1 MENNFQVLS
10 DIGKIITSLSEKSK
24 LKEDAL
30 VNNIVK
36 YLVVNNVGASDET
49 LSKLALTK
57 FGKRVDSNAVK
68 KAIRAGFYN
77 RFGKS
82 YLTVRT
88 NSSQSL
94 AKKLYDV
101 LFNNGDYSKLEE
113 EYENTKKYSETV
125 QLSVF
130 AFVGMLSDKKLLEC
144 VIKLDKP
151 FSCDCFETIASYAK
165 VELSNDISD
174 YEKEIL
180 RLESERNRANNL
192 ISRLQEEFDER
203 LEESKKEE
211 QDKLI
216 QELNSSRYDGI
227 LDQLTTLQNG
237 LKQLRREHIAVPMQ
251 INTLQSFVRNMLQF
265 VEDCGITPMMDLGEE
280 LEISALE
287 TEYYEYRG
295 EPFTNNS
302 EKKKVVVVAT
312 GWENREKNIIISQ
325 PTVQEV
331 LSEANNIDMQLEV
344 DDKEAQSAGEYEE
357 PDVVAEQHSVVASE
371 EKTETTS
378 LEDKKNGSESAILES
393 ENNAS
398 FEEELM
404 LDVSVQLS
412 TSAPIKTDVTE
423 ICGKV
428 EQNNEIV
435 TVNGPRDSESV
446 EPKDIISETHE
457 QLIDGNEQ
465 KAIANDLETD
475 DQNATSAPTGEAVAP
490 EEPANNNKLE
500 CEKDLAGKKEGS
512 KTHTNSYKKQNH
524 SSDNESALSQPEKTE
539 KATKI
544 ANNKSQLQIF
554 GDYCLTKFSEGKK
567 AFQLE
572 DFTEVIKSN
581 NISMVQKRLN
591 ELCNL
596 GFMIFNKRN
605 GYEWIGTKENWDEH
619 WKKLN
624 DRHANNNSGRKNK

>member
-1 MENNFQVLS
+1 MTRQELS
-10 DIGKIITSLSEKSK
+10 VTLEKSILEISK
-24 LKEDAL
+24 QQR
-30 VNNIVK
+30 NNKSTFVDNCILYVFMDDVRMRYKDCADKCKNMFGITVDRDGVRKTTNRLMFPFGSRVPYVK
-36 YLVVNNVGASDET
+36 YSKKLVDGLLDYIDGKSTLEEFKTKHDEEKKNKKVIRIA
-49 LSKLALTK
+49 LLLLYKKLIKGKKESTTNALMSLDEAFMLECFEEIISAVTQ
-57 FGKRVDSNAVK
+57 DSN
-68 KAIRAGFYN
+68 
-77 RFGKS
+77 
-82 YLTVRT
+82 T
-88 NSSQSL
+88 N
-94 AKKLYDV
+94 
-101 LFNNGDYSKLEE
+101 
-113 EYENTKKYSETV
+113 
-125 QLSVF
+125 
-130 AFVGMLSDKKLLEC
+130 
-144 VIKLDKP
+144 
-151 FSCDCFETIASYAK
+151 
-165 VELSNDISD
+165 ISD

-203 LEESKKEE
+203 LTESRKEE
-211 QDKLI
+211 QGKLI

-237 LKQLRREHIAVPMQ
+237 LKQLRRERIAVPMQ

-287 TEYYEYRG
+287 AEYYEYRG

-331 LSEANNIDMQLEV
+331 LSEANNIDMQLKV
-344 DDKEAQSAGEYEE
+344 DDKEAQSAGEYEGADAE
-357 PDVVAEQHSVVASE
+357 AEQHIAVASE
-371 EKTETTS
+371 EKAETIS
-378 LEDKKNGSESAILES
+378 IEDKKNGSESAILES
-393 ENNAS
+393 ESNAS
-398 FEEELM
+398 FEE
-404 LDVSVQLS
+404 
-412 TSAPIKTDVTE
+412 TPIKTDETE

-435 TVNGPRDSESV
+435 TVNEPCDSESV

-457 QLIDGNEQ
+457 QLIDENEQ
-465 KAIANDLETD
+465 KEITNNLETD
-475 DQNATSAPTGEAVAP
+475 DQNATSAPTSETVMP
-490 EEPANNNKLE
+490 EEPANDNKPD
-500 CEKDLAGKKEGS
+500 CEKDLAEKKEES
-512 KTHTNSYKKQNH
+512 KTHTNSYKKHNP
-524 SSDNESALSQPEKTE
+524 SSDNESVLSQPEKTE

-572 DFTEVIKSN
+572 DFTGVIKSN

-591 ELCNL
+591 ELCDL
-596 GFMIFNKRN
+596 GFMIFSRKN
-605 GYEWIGTKENWDEH
+605 GYEWVGTKENWDEH